1 VTQAA
6 KIALAEIL
14 QRVHDCAVVTA
25 TDAELGLRERKK
37 RARRGAI
44 VDAAQA
50 LVLQHGLDAVTVD
63 AIAEAA
69 GISTRT
75 FFNYFDSK
83 DDAVLGLA
91 GLNVPPDVEATFVAG
106 GPTGR
111 MLPDLE
117 VLVAGLLGGFAGSE
131 ARAHRGFELLQA
143 EPRLLARQFAWM
155 DAHRSGVVAL
165 FERRRANRPFAMDP
179 ELLAMLV
186 FVLIRSASVAWERS
200 DHEGDVV
207 DHLSDVVEQLTQL
220 ARHD

>member
-1 VTQAA
+1 MVT
-6 KIALAEIL
+6 
-14 QRVHDCAVVTA
+14 TA
-25 TDAELGLRERKK
+25 GDELGLRERKK
-37 RARRGAI
+37 HARRGAI

-50 LVLQHGLDAVTVD
+50 LVLQQGLDAVTVE

-91 GLNVPPDVEATFVAG
+91 GLNVPPDVEEIFVAG

-117 VLVAGLLGGFAGSE
+117 VLVTGLLGGFAGSE
-131 ARAHRGFELLQA
+131 ARAHRGFELLRA
-143 EPRLLARQFAWM
+143 EPRLLARHFAWM
-155 DAHRSGVVAL
+155 DAHRSGVVSL

-186 FVLIRSASVAWERS
+186 FVLIRSASMAWERS
-200 DHEGDVV
+200 NHEGDVA
-207 DHLSDVVEQLTQL
+207 DHLSHVVAQLTEL
-220 ARHD
+220 VIKHD